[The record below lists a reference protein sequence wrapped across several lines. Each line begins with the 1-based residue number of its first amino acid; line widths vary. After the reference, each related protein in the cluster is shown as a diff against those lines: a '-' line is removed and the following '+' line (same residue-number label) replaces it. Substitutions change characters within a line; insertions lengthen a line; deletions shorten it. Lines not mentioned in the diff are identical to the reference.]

1 MTVSEEPSN
10 KHRKHSVK
18 TDRSMANDEAA
29 SSQPSSSSSPS
40 GRLQL
45 PSLTGASSPVNA
57 TTPLASPR
65 RENPR
70 VPGSPSVSH
79 RSSFA
84 ENLRSRQRN
93 PSFGQQALQE
103 LINNPPVARN
113 RPDGD
118 RYQDRDWR
126 TIRLGEIIAP
136 EEVRFVETDTSVEEA
151 TKVSDSAA
159 CELLVL

>member
-1 MTVSEEPSN
+1 
-10 KHRKHSVK
+10 
-18 TDRSMANDEAA
+18 MANNEAVP
-29 SSQPSSSSSPS
+29 SQPSSSSSPP

-45 PSLTGASSPVNA
+45 PNLPGASSPVNA

-93 PSFGQQALQE
+93 SSFSQQAIQD

-113 RPDGD
+113 KPDGD

-136 EEVRFVETDTSVEEA
+136 EEVRFVETDSSVEEA
-151 TKVSDSAA
+151 TKVSEFAA
-159 CELLVL
+159 CCLRAAPPMILSHANA